1 MDQKIEFRQARDF
14 GQIINDTFVFVKQNF
29 KPLLKSVI
37 YICGFFFV
45 AYAITSVFNTVRM
58 QEIVKDGDIA
68 TSPFKIYYS
77 WEFGLN
83 LLFSVAFSSSL
94 FITVFSYISL
104 YLEKQNQV
112 PEVEEVWAYFKHFFL
127 KILIASFLMGCLTT
141 VGFMFCIV
149 PGVYLWP
156 VTCLILASMV
166 FENSTLG
173 YAFSRGFSL
182 IKNKWWSTFGAIGI
196 VMLIVV
202 GLALLITLPATIL
215 SAASLL
221 VSKTQLSYSILNAAL
236 ASVSMVFVILPC
248 VAISLAYFSLV
259 EQKEG
264 AGLQGKIDQIG
275 QNNPD
280 LDLPEEQY

>member
-1 MDQKIEFRQARDF
+1 MDQKIEFRQTRDF
-14 GQIINDTFVFVKQNF
+14 GQIITDTFVFVKQNF

-45 AYAITSVFNTVRM
+45 AYAITSVFNTLRM
-58 QEIVKDGDIA
+58 QEIVKDGTI
-68 TSPFKIYYS
+68 TKSPFRVYSS

-83 LLFSVAFSSSL
+83 MIFSVVFYSSL

-104 YLEKQNQV
+104 YLEKLNQA
-112 PEVEEVWAYFKHFFL
+112 PNVEEVWAYFKHFFL
-127 KILIASFLMGCLTT
+127 RLLIASFLMSCLTM
-141 VGFMFCIV
+141 VGFIFCLV
-149 PGVYLWP
+149 PAIYLWP
-156 VTCLILASMV
+156 VTLLIVASMV

-182 IKNKWWSTFGAIGI
+182 IKNNWWSTFGAIGI
-196 VMLIVV
+196 VTLIVV
-202 GLALLITLPATIL
+202 GLVLLITLPATIL
-215 SAASLL
+215 STASLL
-221 VSKTQLSYSILNAAL
+221 LNKTTLSFSILNAAL
-236 ASVSMVFVILPC
+236 GSIAAVFMVLPC

-264 AGLQGKIDQIG
+264 TGLQDKINQIG
-275 QNNPD
+275 QNNLD